1 MKKFCLPFFF
11 FCNLSDEQKI
21 VRFLIFID
29 SWKVSKLDLDLI
41 EIVYISKRKYAWN
54 FNRHR

>member
-1 MKKFCLPFFF
+1 MKKFCLPFF

>member
-1 MKKFCLPFFF
+1 MNKFCLPFF

-29 SWKVSKLDLDLI
+29 GWKVSKLDLDLI